1 MKPSPILQH
10 ASLLRL
16 ILFCLFIINLHHCA
30 PNGYGLVY
38 NSHVPAS
45 INVNTN
51 RSIGK
56 MPILGAKSDASQY
69 ITLYT
74 SIQPIDREKYT
85 HRSWA
90 ALTALCNVV
99 QRQT

>member
-1 MKPSPILQH
+1 MKASLSLRR

-16 ILFCLFIINLHHCA
+16 ILFIINLHHRA

-38 NSHVPAS
+38 NNHVPAP
-45 INVNTN
+45 IGVNIN

-56 MPILGAKSDASQY
+56 MPTLRAKSDASQY

-74 SIQPIDREKYT
+74 SIQPIDREKYNIWC
-85 HRSWA
+85 WA

-99 QRQT
+99 QR